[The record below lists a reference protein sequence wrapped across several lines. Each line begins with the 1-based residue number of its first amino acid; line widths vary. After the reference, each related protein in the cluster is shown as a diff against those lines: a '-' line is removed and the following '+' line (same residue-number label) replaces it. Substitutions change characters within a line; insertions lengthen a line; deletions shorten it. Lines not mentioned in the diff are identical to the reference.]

1 MAPNDALG
9 TAPFDIPGQLLAG
22 PEGDWRW
29 NNLGYWSTD
38 ACYSTACRQLAMLH
52 GDALSLQPH
61 HRLLELACGYGAGL
75 ELWQQTY
82 GVTDYHALELRQNC
96 VDHLIYRQ
104 NVPVERVTLGSFT
117 RCKSIAPWH
126 ERFDALVCVDAAY
139 HAPSLAGFTDTLTYT
154 LKPGGKAVFST
165 LLSTEFA
172 EPTWHRRLRRAA
184 GIADASVMSEAAL
197 AQTLAAS
204 GLQLASIQYLEH
216 AVFGGFSD
224 WVSQRHS
231 ELRWRQR
238 TSLAWLKVLATAHWC
253 RYLARRPVLRYG
265 LVQIIKA
272 PLPEPVGQ
280 A

>member
-1 MAPNDALG
+1 MAPTDALA

-22 PEGDWRW
+22 PGGDWRW
-29 NNLGYWSTD
+29 NNLGYWSQD
-38 ACYSTACRQLAMLH
+38 ACYSTACRQLAKLH
-52 GDALSLQPH
+52 GEALSLQPH

-75 ELWQQTY
+75 ELWQRTY
-82 GVTDYHALELRQNC
+82 GVTDCHALELRQGC
-96 VDHLIYRQ
+96 VDHLINRQ
-104 NVPVERVTLGSFT
+104 SVPVERVTLGSFVSCT
-117 RCKSIAPWH
+117 SIASWR
-126 ERFDALVCVDAAY
+126 EGFDALVCVDAAY
-139 HAPSLAGFTDTLTYT
+139 HAPSLVAFTDTLTYA
-154 LKPGGKAVFST
+154 LKPGGKAAFST

-172 EPTWHRRLRRAA
+172 EPAWHRRLRRAA
-184 GIADASVMSEAAL
+184 GISDASVVSEGAL
-197 AQTLAAS
+197 TQTLAAG

-216 AVFGGFSD
+216 GVFGGFSD

-231 ELRWRQR
+231 ELSWRQR
-238 TSLAWLKVLATAHWC
+238 TNLAWFKVLATAHWC